1 MAVVQ
6 LLLQEH
12 ADVSI
17 CREVCTLTVIAACK
31 YSGAGEGLRILGIF
45 CALLYTTLGVYMR
58 PPQARRKHLENGP
71 ANDPGKGGSRT
82 SRYLV
87 PCVGLATTASTIYT
101 SCARQTYD
109 GKEGGAI
116 GESRTSR

>member
-45 CALLYTTLGVYMR
+45 CALLYTTLGVYMC
-58 PPQARRKHLENGP
+58 PPVSREVEGI
-71 ANDPGKGGSRT
+71 GGICS
-82 SRYLV
+82 SQCDVVLQ
-87 PCVGLATTASTIYT
+87 C
-101 SCARQTYD
+101 
-109 GKEGGAI
+109 
-116 GESRTSR
+116 